1 MNIRIDIFQGPI
13 QLGSIDAEWTDAQTS
28 DYFISLAQAEYPD
41 LQRIE
46 IHCDL

>member
-1 MNIRIDIFQGPI
+1 MNIRIDIFQGPL
-13 QLGSIDAEWTDAQTS
+13 QLGSIDAEWTDAQTP
-28 DYFISLAQAEYPD
+28 DYFISLVQAQYPD